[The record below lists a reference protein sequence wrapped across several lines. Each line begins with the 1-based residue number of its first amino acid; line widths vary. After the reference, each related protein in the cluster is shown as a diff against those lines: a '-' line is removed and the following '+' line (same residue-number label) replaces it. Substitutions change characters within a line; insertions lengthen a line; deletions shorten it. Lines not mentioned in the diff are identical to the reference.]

1 MKKLSER
8 LADKLIEMG
17 FELKE
22 NPIRHPTSYNLRE
35 CGAWRWSA
43 MMNCGRIGSCYTM
56 KQCLDAKSLSGHKI
70 HTIDAEIHPEQ

>member
-8 LADKLIEMG
+8 LFDRLNDLG

-22 NPIRHPTSYNLRE
+22 IPVRHATSFNLRE

-43 MMNCGRIGSCYTM
+43 IMNCGRIGSCYTM
-56 KQCLDAKSLSGHKI
+56 KECVDAKSLSNHGV
-70 HTIDAEIHPEQ
+70 HTIDVEIYPER

>member
-8 LADKLIEMG
+8 LFDRLNDLG

-22 NPIRHPTSYNLRE
+22 IPVRHATSFNLRE

-43 MMNCGRIGSCYTM
+43 MMNSGRIGSCYTM
-56 KQCLDAKSLSGHKI
+56 KQCLNAKKLRSH
-70 HTIDAEIHPEQ
+70 EIHHIDIDVSPE